1 MGYAN
6 PQSLVSTEWLAQHLN
21 APDVRVVDASWYMKH
36 LGRDPKAEF
45 KAEHIPGAVYFDID
59 DIADTDSDLPHM
71 MPSAEKFSSRCRRLG
86 LGDGVRIVI
95 YDGGGCTAAARA
107 WWMFRAFGHDDVSV
121 LDGGLPKWKAENRPL
136 ADLPDVPRERHLSA
150 RYNTFLV
157 RDVDQV
163 LDNVKRNREQVLDA
177 RSAGRFAGT
186 DPEPREGLRSGHI
199 PNSLNLPYQEMF
211 KADGTFKDATG
222 LQAAFD
228 RAGIDMKKPVVTTC
242 GSGVTACVLALG
254 LHLIGH
260 RQTAVYDGSWTEWGG
275 RDDLPISR

>member
-1 MGYAN
+1 
-6 PQSLVSTEWLAQHLN
+6 
-21 APDVRVVDASWYMKH
+21 MKH